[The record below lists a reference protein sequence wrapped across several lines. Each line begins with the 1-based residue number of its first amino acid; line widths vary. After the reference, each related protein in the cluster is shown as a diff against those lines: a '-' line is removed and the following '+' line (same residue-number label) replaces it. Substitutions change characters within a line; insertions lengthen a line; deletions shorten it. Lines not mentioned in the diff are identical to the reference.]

1 MDRPTRRSPLSCIAN
16 FSALGVI
23 ACVLADATHEMLGHA
38 VAARLLGIRILS
50 VSSVALK
57 PKRDR
62 GWSRPPGRPQI
73 SWWAL

>member
-50 VSSVALK
+50 VSSVALQTEEGS
-57 PKRDR
+57 RLAR
-62 GWSRPPGRPQI
+62 IRRPPAHEPG
-73 SWWAL
+73 